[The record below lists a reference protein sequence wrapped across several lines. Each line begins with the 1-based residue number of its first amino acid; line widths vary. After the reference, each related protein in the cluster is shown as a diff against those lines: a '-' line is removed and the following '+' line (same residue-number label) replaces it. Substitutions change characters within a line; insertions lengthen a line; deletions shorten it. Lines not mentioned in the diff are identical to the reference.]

1 MSVLRRLAGLPAD
14 RRAKWGT
21 IAVWLLFAVLAV
33 GLAGSGGEDGGGDTD
48 VLPSGAESTK
58 AVELADRDF
67 PPEPEQLL
75 LVYARDTGITADD
88 RAAATA
94 DVATLRPLAAG
105 EIPPPIR
112 SRDGDALLVAIRL
125 APGHADDAHLGDT
138 LATARETLAAGR
150 PDGLD
155 ARVTGGAAASTDFS
169 SAFNSV
175 DTTLLLATVVVVV
188 VLLLL
193 TYRSPILVL
202 IPLLSVGLASQLA
215 TAVVTLLSK
224 YGGLVADDISG
235 GILTVL
241 IFGVGTDYALLLIS
255 RYREELTRH
264 ADRHEAMRVA
274 LARAAPTIAAS
285 AVTVILALLA
295 LTLAQLNSTRGL
307 GPIGAIG
314 IACAFLVMLTLQP
327 ALLVVCGRWVFWPR
341 APRFRPFGPPAARR
355 GAWER
360 VAATVS
366 RRFHLVGV
374 ATALVLVAMSL
385 GMTQLSTGLERGEAF
400 MTKPDSVIGQELLI
414 AHYPAGMTGPTALFA
429 PAADADRVAAAARA
443 VAGVARV
450 DTDDVTT
457 SRGGDWVRYPV
468 ILTDG
473 PDTGPAERTVQRL
486 RAAVHDVDGAVLV
499 GGPTAERLDVDT
511 AMDRDLRLILPLT
524 LLIVLAVLIVLL
536 RAVVA
541 PLLLLA
547 SVVLSFAAAL
557 GTATLVFRAIGHPT
571 IDRVVLLYGFL
582 FVVALGVDYT
592 IFLTARAREETA
604 RLGHAKAVERAL
616 ATTGTVII
624 SAGLVLAGT
633 FSVLGV
639 MPIVFMVQ
647 IGILVAIGVLLD
659 AFVAA
664 SLLVPAL
671 ITATG
676 RGTWWPGSAARTPQP
691 PPVTAA
697 AEEQP
702 LESVEP

>member
-1 MSVLRRLAGLPAD
+1 MSVWHKVTGLPAD

-21 IAVWLLFAVLAV
+21 VALWLLLALS
-33 GLAGSGGEDGGGDTD
+33 LAGQGGEDSGSDTD
-48 VLPSGAESTK
+48 ALPAGAESTK

-75 LVYARDTGITADD
+75 LVYARDSGITPAD

-94 DVATLRPLAAG
+94 DAAALRPFAAG
-105 EIPPPIR
+105 EIPPPIP
-112 SRDGDALLVAIRL
+112 SGDGDALLVLVRL
-125 APGHADDAHLGDT
+125 APEHADSARIGDT
-138 LATARETLAAGR
+138 LTTAREALAAGR

-169 SAFNSV
+169 EAFNSV
-175 DTTLLLATVVVVV
+175 DTTLLVATVVVVA

-193 TYRSPILVL
+193 TYRSPILLL
-202 IPLLSVGLASQLA
+202 IPLLSVALASQLA
-215 TAVVTLLSK
+215 SAVVTLLSK

-255 RYREELTRH
+255 RYREELARH
-264 ADRHEAMRVA
+264 EDRHEAMRIA
-274 LARAAPTIAAS
+274 LTRAVPAIAAS

-295 LTLAQLNSTRGL
+295 LTLAELNSTRGL

-314 IACAFLVMLTLQP
+314 IACAFLVMTTLQP
-327 ALLVVCGRWVFWPR
+327 ALLVLCGRWIFWPR
-341 APRFRPFGPPAARR
+341 APRFQPHGTVAKPGLWARAA
-355 GAWER
+355 GA
-360 VAATVS
+360 VS
-366 RRFHLVGV
+366 RHSRPIWL
-374 ATALVLVAMSL
+374 AAALLLAAASL
-385 GMTQLSTGLERGEAF
+385 GVTQLSTGLERSEAF
-400 MTKPDSVIGQELLI
+400 VTKPDSVLGQELLA
-414 AHYPAGMTGPTALFA
+414 AHFPAGATGPSEVFA
-429 PAADADRVAAAARA
+429 PAASAERVAAAARA
-443 VAGVARV
+443 VPGVAQV
-450 DTDDVTT
+450 GTEDAMT
-457 SRGGDWVRYPV
+457 SRSGDWVRYPV
-468 ILTDG
+468 VLGDG
-473 PDTGPAERTVQRL
+473 PQTQAAEGTVDRL

-499 GGPTAERLDVDT
+499 GGTTAERLDVDA
-511 AMDRDLRLILPLT
+511 AMNRDLRLILPFT
-524 LLIVLAVLIVLL
+524 LLIVLAVLMVLL

-557 GTATLVFRAIGHPT
+557 GAAALVFHAIGHPT

-592 IFLTARAREETA
+592 IFLMARAREETA
-604 RLGHAKAVERAL
+604 ALGHAKAVERAL

-633 FSVLGV
+633 FSVLSV

-647 IGILVAIGVLLD
+647 IGVLVAIGVLLD

-664 SLLVPAL
+664 SLLVPSL
-671 ITATG
+671 VTATG
-676 RGTWWPGSAARTPQP
+676 RRTWWPGRLAREPRVEP
-691 PPVTAA
+691 APARP
-697 AEEQP
+697 EERAP
-702 LESVEP
+702 LELAEP

>member
-1 MSVLRRLAGLPAD
+1 MSVWHKLAGLPAD
-14 RRAKWGT
+14 RRAKWVT
-21 IAVWLLFAVLAV
+21 AAVWLLLAVLAV
-33 GLAGSGGEDGGGDTD
+33 SLAGQSGEDSGSDTD
-48 VLPSGAESTK
+48 ALPANAESTK

-75 LVYARDTGITADD
+75 LVYARDGGITPTD

-94 DVATLRPLAAG
+94 DASALRRFADG
-105 EIPPPIR
+105 EIPPPIP
-112 SRDGDALLVAIRL
+112 SEDGDALLVMIRL
-125 APGHADDAHLGDT
+125 APEHADDAHIGDT
-138 LATARETLAAGR
+138 LATARDTLAAGR
-150 PDGLD
+150 PTGLD

-169 SAFNSV
+169 EAFNSV
-175 DTTLLLATVVVVV
+175 DTTLLLATVVVVA

-193 TYRSPILVL
+193 TYRSPILLL

-215 TAVVTLLSK
+215 SAVVKLLSK

-274 LARAAPTIAAS
+274 LTRAVPAVAAS
-285 AVTVILALLA
+285 AVTVILALVA
-295 LTLAQLNSTRGL
+295 LTLAELNSTRGL

-314 IACAFLVMLTLQP
+314 IACALLVMTTLLP
-327 ALLVVCGRWVFWPR
+327 ALLVVCGRWIFWPR
-341 APRFRPFGPPAARR
+341 TPRFRPHETPAKPGVWA
-355 GAWER
+355 R
-360 VAATVS
+360 VAGAVS
-366 RRFHLVGV
+366 RHSRPIW
-374 ATALVLVAMSL
+374 LVAALALAATSL
-385 GMTQLSTGLERGEAF
+385 GTTQLSTGLERAEAF
-400 MTKPDSVIGQELLI
+400 VTKPDSVLGQELLA
-414 AHYPAGMTGPTALFA
+414 AHFPAGATGPSEIFA
-429 PAADADRVAAAARA
+429 PAASAERVATAARA
-443 VAGVARV
+443 VPGIAQV
-450 DTDDVTT
+450 DTEDATT
-457 SRGGDWVRYPV
+457 SRSGDWVRYPV
-468 ILTDG
+468 ILDDEPETQA
-473 PDTGPAERTVQRL
+473 AEKTVERL

-499 GGPTAERLDVDT
+499 GGTTAERLDVDD
-511 AMDRDLRLILPLT
+511 AMNRDLRLILPLI
-524 LLIVLAVLIVLL
+524 LLIVLGVLMVLL

-557 GTATLVFRAIGHPT
+557 GAATLVFHAIGHPT

-592 IFLTARAREETA
+592 IFLMARAREETA
-604 RLGHAKAVERAL
+604 ALGNARAVERAL
-616 ATTGTVII
+616 ASTGAVII

-633 FSVLGV
+633 FSVLSV

-664 SLLVPAL
+664 SLLVPSL
-671 ITATG
+671 VTATG
-676 RGTWWPGSAARTPQP
+676 RRTWWPGRLAREPRP
-691 PPVTAA
+691 DPDPVEGRAPLEA
-697 AEEQP
+697 AEP
-702 LESVEP
+702 